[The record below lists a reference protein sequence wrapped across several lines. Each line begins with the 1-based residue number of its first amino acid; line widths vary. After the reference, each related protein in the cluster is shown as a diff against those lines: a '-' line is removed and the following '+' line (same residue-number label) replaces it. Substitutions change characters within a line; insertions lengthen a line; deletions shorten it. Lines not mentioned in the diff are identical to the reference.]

1 MSEARKRYALM
12 AAAAALALVASS
24 ASGFAA
30 DVEHGRQLARRL
42 CSVCHIV
49 SVGQRSGT
57 MNAPSFRSIAK
68 SPQFREK
75 RAKLLLEEHRTMPNF
90 ALTGEEADDMAAYIR
105 SLAR

>member
-12 AAAAALALVASS
+12 AAVAALALMACS

-30 DVEHGRQLARRL
+30 DVERGRQLARRL

-49 SVGQRSGT
+49 SAGQRSGA

-68 SPQFREK
+68 SRQFREK
-75 RAKLLLEEHRTMPNF
+75 RAKLLFEEHQTMPNF
-90 ALTGEEADDMAAYIR
+90 AMTNDEADDLAAYIR